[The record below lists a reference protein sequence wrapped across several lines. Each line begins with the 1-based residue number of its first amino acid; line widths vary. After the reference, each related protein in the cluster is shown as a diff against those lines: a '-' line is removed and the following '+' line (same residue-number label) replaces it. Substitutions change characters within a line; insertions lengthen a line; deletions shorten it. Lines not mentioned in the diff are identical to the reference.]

1 MKLSIIVPVYNM
13 ASDNKLTFCL
23 DSLINQTIDDYE
35 IIAVDDA
42 STDNSLEILKEYK
55 EKYPDK
61 FSYIESP
68 VNTHQGGA
76 KNKGIKAAKGDW
88 IGFID
93 SDDWISPNY
102 YETMLKK
109 AEETGADMVGC
120 DFSLVSEHSFEVG
133 TIQANGR
140 EDQSGVLDTAKKR
153 SLVLDGGSLCVKIYR
168 RERIINDG
176 LWFPENIFY
185 EDNAVGNSY
194 LVMANH
200 YEYMKLPMYYYYQ
213 HSTST
218 VHTVDM
224 NRCEDRMQASRLM
237 LKEAIKRGYYDE
249 VKEELDY
256 KFIILFY
263 LNTVF
268 SYVRGTSFP
277 KLSFVKKIG
286 REFIEILP
294 DYENNKY
301 FKERINEE
309 EKKMIKLQL
318 KNTCGFVIYYKMLW
332 AYRKLRYGKE
342 AN

>member
-23 DSLINQTIDDYE
+23 DSLINQNLSDYE

-55 EKYPDK
+55 NKYPEK
-61 FSYIESP
+61 FSYIASK

-76 KNKGIKAAKGDW
+76 KNKGIKAAKGEW

-93 SDDWISPNY
+93 SDDWICPDY
-102 YETMLKK
+102 YKKMIEK
-109 AEETGADMVGC
+109 AEETGADLVGC
-120 DFSLVSEHSFEVG
+120 DYSLVHEHSFDIG
-133 TIQANGR
+133 TVQANGR
-140 EDQSGVLDTAKKR
+140 VEQSGVLNSEKKK

-168 RERIINDG
+168 RDRIVKDG

-200 YEYMKLPMYYYYQ
+200 YEYIPEPMYYYYQ

-224 NRCEDRMQASRLM
+224 KRCQDRLEAARIMI
-237 LKEAIKRGYYDE
+237 KEAQKRGYYEE

-268 SYVRGTSFP
+268 SYVRETKRP
-277 KLSFVKKIG
+277 DVSFVKKIG
-286 REFIEILP
+286 EELLETLP

-309 EKKMIKLQL
+309 EKRMVKMQL
-318 KNTCGFVIYYKMLW
+318 ANTRKFIIYYKALW
-332 AYRKLRYGKE
+332 LYRKLRYRKG
-342 AN
+342 N